1 MLKITGLRAGYGNVE
16 VLRGV
21 DLELNSGEVAIVR
34 GVSGSG
40 KSTLVKAIAGV
51 IGLEGGW
58 ARGSIKVDGVELSD
72 KAPRERSRYISV
84 VFQDPTI
91 HFTYP
96 RISDDLESYAH
107 EVGSTVDE
115 ILRIAGLSGGILGKL
130 VTELSMG
137 QLQRLA
143 IAKAL
148 ARGVRVIVLDEPLA
162 HLDAESSIRLA
173 KIITSNSLTAL
184 VLEHRCVPGG
194 LKYRQFRLA
203 DGVLREGE
211 PEGCSGEVK
220 VVDVDDGQDE
230 GWQNAEPWLRLSN
243 VWFRYNYGDEYVL
256 RGINLSLRS
265 PIAVVIGGNGVGKST
280 LLRVTSGMLRP
291 TKGSVD
297 GLKTLYIPQ
306 DIDSLMAMEA
316 TVKGLYA
323 KLAKARGIRPNMDLL
338 RGSLKAVGLDID
350 LGKDPLELSEG
361 QKRMLAMALALSLG
375 FKAVAL
381 DEPTAGLDEE
391 HARRLVEVMGNSGVR
406 FIVATQDFGLVEM
419 LNKYE
424 AYIFNGPLGLV
435 RRVRLNGQ

>member
-107 EVGSTVDE
+107 EVGSTVNE
-115 ILRIAGLSGGILGKL
+115 ILRIAGLSGGILSKL

-203 DGVLREGE
+203 DGVLKEGE

-243 VWFRYNYGDEYVL
+243 VWFRYDYGDEYVL

-350 LGKDPLELSEG
+350 LGRDPLELSEG

-391 HARRLVEVMGNSGVR
+391 HARRLVEVMVNSGLR

>member
-194 LKYRQFRLA
+194 LKYRQFRLV

-243 VWFRYNYGDEYVL
+243 VWFRYDYGDEYVL

-280 LLRVTSGMLRP
+280 LLKVTSGMLRP
-291 TKGSVD
+291 TKGYVD

-350 LGKDPLELSEG
+350 LGRDPLELSEG

-381 DEPTAGLDEE
+381 DEPTAGLDEA
-391 HARRLVEVMGNSGVR
+391 HARRLVEVMVNSGLR
-406 FIVATQDFGLVEM
+406 FIVATQDFGLVKM

>member
-107 EVGSTVDE
+107 EVGSTVNE
-115 ILRIAGLSGGILGKL
+115 ILRIAGLSGGILSKL

-203 DGVLREGE
+203 DGVLKESE

-243 VWFRYNYGDEYVL
+243 VWFRYDYGDEYVL

-350 LGKDPLELSEG
+350 LGRDPLELSEG

-391 HARRLVEVMGNSGVR
+391 HARRLVEVMVNSGLR

>member
-115 ILRIAGLSGGILGKL
+115 ILRIAGLSGGVLGKL

-203 DGVLREGE
+203 DGVLKESE

-323 KLAKARGIRPNMDLL
+323 KLAKARGIRPNMDML

-350 LGKDPLELSEG
+350 LGRDPLELSEG

-391 HARRLVEVMGNSGVR
+391 HARRLVEVMVNSGLRV
-406 FIVATQDFGLVEM
+406 IVATQDFGLVEM